1 MANTQVRRA
10 PLWDFLEEQHLTR
23 RIDAPELARVRSLLE
38 SSPVPDML
46 RETAGEINRK
56 VGSVVIEAHT
66 YLPPEQLVCSF
77 TYVKGNVEHIMQL
90 EVNGAKPSLVFL
102 TRKWRTGFSSRIID
116 WTYRFFDAG
125 MSSIQVKS
133 VSTIDL
139 ESVSK
144 EETESWFIYLLSG
157 MRRGDFPPSLEYG
170 EI

>member
-1 MANTQVRRA
+1 MANTQVRRVT
-10 PLWDFLEEQHLTR
+10 LWNFLEEQHLTHR
-23 RIDAPELARVRSLLE
+23 VGAQELARVRLLLE
-38 SSPVPDML
+38 SSPLPDRL

-102 TRKWRTGFSSRIID
+102 IRKWRTGFSSRIID
-116 WTYRFFDAG
+116 WTYNFFDARA
-125 MSSIQVKS
+125 SSIQIKS
-133 VSTIDL
+133 ISTIDP
-139 ESVSK
+139 ESISK

-157 MRRGDFPPSLEYG
+157 MRRGDFPTSLEFG
-170 EI
+170 DI